1 MKATL
6 KKIELKELK
15 TKDGKKFN
23 KVEFTCDVKIDD
35 KGTIKTLK
43 GNYSEDYAK
52 RYFKYCGVLTKDLIG
67 KEVDVIL
74 AKRVYSNDKG
84 EERTIT
90 FIRFLN
96 VLDAEG
102 NAIIMPK
109 ESQKELDF

>member
-52 RYFKYCGVLTKDLIG
+52 HYFKYCGVLTKDLMG
-67 KEVDVIL
+67 KEVDVSKTCL
-74 AKRVYSNDKG
+74 FQCQG
-84 EERTIT
+84 
-90 FIRFLN
+90 
-96 VLDAEG
+96 
-102 NAIIMPK
+102 
-109 ESQKELDF
+109 